1 MLGLSRI
8 IDAAQVIP
16 TAPRVTSMTI
26 TRERCTRYRHHASTC
41 SRCADLCSSAALSL
55 AEHHPVLDSS
65 RCTECGACASVC
77 PTEAI
82 EATAPS
88 DKELSAE
95 VCAQAIR
102 HGSVTLACKQAS
114 SRPES
119 ASSVTCLARLDL
131 SMLLLAVAKGATNIS
146 LLTGA
151 CSECASGTAL
161 PYICNTVAA
170 VEGLTKA
177 LGVPI
182 RVSIEASVAAPVLQP
197 ENAADVDLSRRSFF
211 TTLGTRG
218 AEYTAQAAT
227 SLIPGTSRPAHRSAA
242 RKDLV
247 AYLPQKRTRFVESLR
262 VLTSRTPTPSATVLF
277 STSKLDATQCIG
289 CSMCADLCPTG
300 AMAATEEDGMLRIT
314 SDAADCVACKL
325 CVDSCSRHAVSL
337 RPDDG
342 GILNSARAVVF
353 EQRKNTDLLASTE
366 DRMSRLLGVSLSRT

>member
-8 IDAAQVIP
+8 IDAAQVIQA
-16 TAPRVTSMTI
+16 APQVSSIMT

-41 SRCADLCSSAALSL
+41 SRCADLCPSAALSL
-55 AEHHPVLDSS
+55 AENYPVLDASH
-65 RCTECGACASVC
+65 CTECGACASVC

-102 HGSVTLACKQAS
+102 HGRVTLACKQAS
-114 SRPES
+114 VIPES
-119 ASSVTCLARLDL
+119 AVFVTCLARLDL
-131 SMLLLAVAKGATNIS
+131 SILLLAVAKGATNIS

-151 CSECASGTAL
+151 CSECVSGAAL

-177 LGVPI
+177 LGVPTQ
-182 RVSIEASVAAPVLQP
+182 VSIQASVAPPVEHP
-197 ENAADVDLSRRSFF
+197 EDAADVDLSRRSFF

-227 SLIPGTSRPAHRSAA
+227 SLISPRPMTSRRAG

-247 AYLPQKRTRFVESLR
+247 PYLPQKRTRFVESLR
-262 VLTSRTPTPSATVLF
+262 VLTGRTPTPCATVLF

-325 CVDSCSRHAVSL
+325 CVDACSRHAVSL
-337 RPDDG
+337 SPDDG
-342 GILNSARAVVF
+342 GILNPVRAVVF
-353 EQRKNTDLLASTE
+353 ERRKNTDLLASAE
-366 DRMSRLLGVSLSRT
+366 DKMSRLLGVSLSRT